1 VKTNSNAKMRVLITW
16 VLTLLLALGLLGN
29 GNVLAVFLGVVFGV
43 LGKSWAWCGIGF
55 MVGFMLDSWLGWG
68 EG

>member
-1 VKTNSNAKMRVLITW
+1 VKTNSNAKMRVLIIW
-16 VLTLLLALGLLGN
+16 VVMLSVALGLLAN